1 MKYKK
6 EKEVI
11 IKEDGPYKNFKGK
24 IIRDKGVFVEVRT
37 IRQRD
42 GGVVERLFPK
52 DKVKVLN

>member
-24 IIRDKGVFVEVRT
+24 IIRDKGVFVEIRT

-42 GGVVERLFPK
+42 GGVVDRLFPK
-52 DKVKVLN
+52 EKVEIL